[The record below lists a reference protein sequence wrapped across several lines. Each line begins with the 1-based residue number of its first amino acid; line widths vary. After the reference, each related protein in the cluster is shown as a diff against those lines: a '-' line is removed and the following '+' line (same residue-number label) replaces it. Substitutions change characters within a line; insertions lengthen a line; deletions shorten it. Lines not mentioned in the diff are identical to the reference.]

1 MQACPTRACVNIR
14 GNTVNN
20 KQSAP
25 RNLGEG
31 LRAHSNNRERSFWQ
45 SRMTR
50 TGHRAEPIELAD
62 IHALARK
69 VRRTCPQYPESRI
82 TSIECHM
89 TNAEMRVY
97 SGAV

>member
-1 MQACPTRACVNIR
+1 
-14 GNTVNN
+14 VNN

-50 TGHRAEPIELAD
+50 TGQRAEPIELTD
-62 IHALARK
+62 IHALARA
-69 VRRTCPQYPESRI
+69 VRGVR
-82 TSIECHM
+82 
-89 TNAEMRVY
+89 
-97 SGAV
+97 